1 MILLHGWPDA
11 ARGWHEIANILGRSG
26 RRVIVPDNRGAG
38 ATRFLSSQTPRDG
51 SAAALAQDA
60 LDLADALGLRR
71 FAVAG
76 HDWGARVA
84 YSLAA
89 VAPDRITALAALA
102 VAYQPRGDF
111 AMPGFSQARA
121 LWYQWLMYVDAGV
134 EAIRRDPVGFAREQW
149 NTWSPPGWFDDSEFA
164 ATAEAFSN
172 PDWTAITLNAYR
184 SRFLPDEPRDAR
196 YGQLRTRLAAVEHIG
211 VPTLMIQGGSD
222 FCDEPAASEGL
233 DRYFDVYSR
242 VVLDQVGHF
251 PHREA
256 PAKVAALIGD
266 HLATHHT

>member
-1 MILLHGWPDA
+1 M
-11 ARGWHEIANILGRSG
+11 
-26 RRVIVPDNRGAG
+26 
-38 ATRFLSSQTPRDG
+38 
-51 SAAALAQDA
+51 
-60 LDLADALGLRR
+60 
-71 FAVAG
+71 
-76 HDWGARVA
+76 
-84 YSLAA
+84 
-89 VAPDRITALAALA
+89 
-102 VAYQPRGDF
+102 
-111 AMPGFSQARA
+111 
-121 LWYQWLMYVDAGV
+121 
-134 EAIRRDPVGFAREQW
+134 
-149 NTWSPPGWFDDSEFA
+149 
-164 ATAEAFSN
+164 
-172 PDWTAITLNAYR
+172 NAYR